1 MAAVKTVGRSG
12 QIALGKQYAGRRVL
26 VDQVEPGVWLIK
38 LGEFVP
44 DSERWL
50 HHASVAGDLDE
61 AVGWAEDNPPREAD
75 LDALENQVRPR

>member
-1 MAAVKTVGRSG
+1 MTAVKTIGSSG
-12 QIALGKQYAGRRVL
+12 QIALGKEYAGKQVL

-50 HHASVAGDLDE
+50 FQDKVSADLDE
-61 AVGWAEDNPPREAD
+61 AIGWAEDNPPRESD
-75 LDALENQVRPR
+75 LDGLENEAGER